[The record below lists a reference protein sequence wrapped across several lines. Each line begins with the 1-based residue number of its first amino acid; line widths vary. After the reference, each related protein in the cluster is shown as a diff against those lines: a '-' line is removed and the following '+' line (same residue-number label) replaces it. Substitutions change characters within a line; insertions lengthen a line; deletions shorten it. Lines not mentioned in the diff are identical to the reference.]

1 MSSSDRTRGEET
13 EGTGEEGDQH
23 TGQPQELVHH
33 SGLFLFFPFFFSFFF
48 CKADGK
54 TGRIAE
60 LGSR

>member
-33 SGLFLFFPFFFSFFF
+33 SGLFLFFPFFF

-60 LGSR
+60 LDSR